1 MIFESIDC
9 EWYAGLLGIEGRE
22 SCLRESI
29 HNKEGR
35 RLDNKSAN
43 FQWQKKD
50 NNDDKDNGKDIEKYI
65 NKEHS

>member
-35 RLDNKSAN
+35 RLNNKSAN

-65 NKEHS
+65 NKENS